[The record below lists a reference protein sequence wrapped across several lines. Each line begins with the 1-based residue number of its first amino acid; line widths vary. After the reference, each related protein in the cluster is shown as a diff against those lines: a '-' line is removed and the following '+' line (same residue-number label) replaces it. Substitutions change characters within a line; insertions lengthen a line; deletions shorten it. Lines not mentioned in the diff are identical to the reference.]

1 MAVVSWRL
9 PVARYLLMRSDPH
22 SDDEDGSFAA
32 GCARKSLSLPAGF
45 YSSAYAIDSEKKKK
59 GLCMAVDN
67 DNGRSGHRRQGFNL
81 AIYVWARQLSP

>member
-32 GCARKSLSLPAGF
+32 GCARKSLSLPARF
-45 YSSAYAIDSEKKKK
+45 NSSAYAIDSEK

-81 AIYVWARQLSP
+81 VSYVWARQLSP